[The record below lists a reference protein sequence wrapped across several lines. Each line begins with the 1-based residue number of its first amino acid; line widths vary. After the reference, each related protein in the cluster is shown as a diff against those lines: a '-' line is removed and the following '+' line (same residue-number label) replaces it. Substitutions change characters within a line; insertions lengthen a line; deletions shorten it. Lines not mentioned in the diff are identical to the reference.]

1 VIALPKEDYE
11 GRTVIWPSYI
21 DSQVP
26 RSRGRKVSLSH
37 AVPAPTVDEIVRAA
51 RELGLDPVVEEK
63 PYPRLWYQ
71 VRARVV
77 VAKRFGRTG
86 TIRAIADKVRELRR

>member
-1 VIALPKEDYE
+1 LPKEDYE
-11 GRTVIWPSYI
+11 GKTVIWPSYI

-63 PYPRLWYQ
+63 PYPRLW
-71 VRARVV
+71 VRVV
-77 VAKRFGRTG
+77 YAYRDGRYPLPHYVVNVL
-86 TIRAIADKVRELRR
+86 KELP

>member
-1 VIALPKEDYE
+1 LPKEDYE
-11 GRTVIWPSYI
+11 GKTVIWPSYI

-51 RELGLDPVVEEK
+51 GLGTQ
-63 PYPRLWYQ
+63 W
-71 VRARVV
+71 
-77 VAKRFGRTG
+77 
-86 TIRAIADKVRELRR
+86 LRRSRTPACGTRRGRGS